1 LPLLASFRQTKP
13 MSDPQDRATRPS
25 PTLPLDRVLAVIS
38 NSTRWRLLRE
48 LASGDQLMVLELAE
62 RCKISADLVSKHLAI
77 LRNAGIVLQGRNRLY
92 QIAPQF
98 LTDKTERIL
107 DFGYC
112 LLRMNV
118 GSQT

>member
-1 LPLLASFRQTKP
+1 MSNPQGGPTIPSATIPLEEILN
-13 MSDPQDRATRPS
+13 
-25 PTLPLDRVLAVIS
+25 VIS
-38 NSTRWRLLRE
+38 VPVRWYLLRE
-48 LASGDQLMVLELAE
+48 LASGEQFMVSELAE
-62 RCKISADLVSKHLAI
+62 CLGQTPDATSKNMAV
-77 LRNAGIVLQGRNRLY
+77 LRNAGIVIQGRGRLY

-118 GSQT
+118 GT